1 MFSQLSRR
9 LLIWTAS
16 VILFFILLCYTIPI
30 FNGNATVSREEL
42 ISQNAFSQKLINEL
56 VPGE

>member
-1 MFSQLSRR
+1 M
-9 LLIWTAS
+9 
-16 VILFFILLCYTIPI
+16 ILFFILLCYTIPI